1 VKWSR
6 GIAIAVTVLVVV
18 ALVLG
23 PLLDVLASIKL

>member
-6 GIAIAVTVLVVV
+6 GIAIAVTVLVVA

-23 PLLDVLASIKL
+23 PLLDVLASIRL